1 MRAVRALRTRVA
13 ETSRL
18 RGRTVLL
25 LHPIELPIVACLLLV
40 AVIFGIAPD
49 TLEHTAVSFEQRG
62 IIHHVWHWVLL
73 LGGAVLTLVGLLT
86 QSRIA
91 FRLEFAGLVALI
103 IAFAVNLI
111 AVMTSG
117 DQISGLA
124 LATRSGMLLGLGVR
138 AWIVLT
144 QPTIVVRATRDD
156 V

>member
-25 LHPIELPIVACLLLV
+25 LHPIELPIVACILLV
-40 AVIFGIAPD
+40 AVAFTLAPD

-62 IIHHVWHWVLL
+62 IVHHAWHYTLL
-73 LGGAVLTLVGLLT
+73 SGAVLTLVGLLT

-91 FRLEFAGLVALI
+91 FRVEFAGLMLLI

-117 DQISGLA
+117 DEISGLA
-124 LATRSGMLLGLGVR
+124 LATRCGMLIGLGVR

-144 QPTIVVRATRDD
+144 QPTIVVRATHAD